1 MDRSISGGDADG
13 MPGLVDHQ
21 PQPGSN
27 DQPGRSPVA
36 RLFWRLFLLNALI
49 FLAVAAV
56 LVLSPATVS
65 YPIAPPELAV
75 IAVGLVALLVVNA
88 VLLRSNL
95 RSLDGLT
102 ALMARVDLLRP
113 GDRLTMRGD
122 GDIAHLIGTFNAM
135 LDRLETERSTSTAWV
150 LSAQEGERQRLARE
164 LHDEIGQSLTAV
176 LLGLKHTADRAPDD
190 LRDELRTVGDTIR
203 ASLDE
208 VRQIA
213 RRLRPGVLDDLG
225 LAAAVTALAREF
237 AETTRIPVVPR
248 LHERLPPLTSAVEL
262 AIYRVAQESLT
273 NAARHAHPTRIDLSL
288 TAQPDQVV
296 LRVTDNGRGINGTR
310 EGTGIRGMR
319 ERALLI
325 GADLTVAPHP
335 AGGTEVRLVVPT
347 PTKRG

>member
-1 MDRSISGGDADG
+1 MDISIPGDNADG

-21 PQPGSN
+21 PQPLHG
-27 DQPGRSPVA
+27 DRRGRRPVA
-36 RLFWRLFLLNALI
+36 GLFWRLFLVNALV
-49 FLAVAAV
+49 FAAVAVV

-65 YPIAPPELAV
+65 YPIRFPELAV
-75 IAVGLVALLVVNA
+75 LTAGVVGMMVVTA
-88 VLLRSNL
+88 VLLRASL
-95 RSLDGLT
+95 RPLDGLT
-102 ALMARVDLLRP
+102 ALMERVDLLRP
-113 GDRLTMRGD
+113 GDRLTVRGD

-135 LDRLETERSTSTAWV
+135 LDRLETERSASTARI
-150 LSAQEGERQRLARE
+150 LTAQEEERQRLARE

-190 LRDELRTVGDTIR
+190 LRDELRTVADTIR

-225 LAAAVTALAREF
+225 LTAAINALANDF
-237 AETTRIPVVPR
+237 GETTRVPVAPR
-248 LHERLPPLTSAVEL
+248 LPERLPALSSAAEL
-262 AIYRVAQESLT
+262 AIYRIAQESLT

-335 AGGTEVRLVVPT
+335 AGGTEVRLLVPT
-347 PTKRG
+347 PTSRG